1 MRRSE
6 LGYLCEENAVMGA
19 NVGDKRGDK
28 RRGRRPALEPADKRR
43 LAARIAKMVLV
54 DRLEQKD
61 ILQQLTK
68 SEPSLAHI
76 DASTVSR
83 LYRFALDTGI
93 VRVHIDE
100 NAPFKPP
107 RVESLER
114 ELVAA
119 YALQSAIVADA
130 PGHAETL
137 ESSLADDR
145 LHQALGQLCADYLDT
160 IVRQNEIVALSSGRA
175 VFYTCES
182 LFNKHILDKRNV
194 RGVKVVSLNGNIAA
208 EVWSMESPDARR
220 AMDAD
225 VSGTWLA
232 RAFPDAQLIRLSL
245 PVAVKTPDMKN
256 AWLTE
261 GPGRWISADVWRN
274 KSRLGNTPTGQAVED
289 EVYVPTLALV
299 GIGGVRANS
308 GHRFIV
314 GLHEPMLGNLQPE
327 LSKMIDLIERLSAT
341 TPFSC
346 AIGDICNRLFITLA
360 AKRHLSNAT
369 LTEIESYVEAI
380 NDRLLSVKFEQLHL
394 VPKVVVIA
402 GGATKFDA
410 IQSVLEWQSMGWK
423 QPIVHDLCT
432 DRETAVRLL
441 EARRASGRR

>member
-1 MRRSE
+1 MT
-6 LGYLCEENAVMGA
+6 
-19 NVGDKRGDK
+19 GDK
-28 RRGRRPALEPADKRR
+28 RRGRRPALDPNDRRR

-54 DRLEQKD
+54 DRLEQKE

-68 SEPSLAHI
+68 TEPGLAHI

-93 VRVHIDE
+93 VRVYIDE

-107 RVESLER
+107 RLDSLER
-114 ELVAA
+114 ELIAA
-119 YALQSAIVADA
+119 YELQSAIVADTS
-130 PGHAETL
+130 GHEETL

-175 VFYTCES
+175 VFYACES
-182 LFNKHILDKRNV
+182 LFNKHIFDKRNV
-194 RGVKVVSLNGNIAA
+194 RGVKVVSMNGNIAA

-225 VSGTWLA
+225 ISGAWLA
-232 RAFPDAQLIRLSL
+232 RAFPDAELIRLSL
-245 PVAVKTPDMKN
+245 PVAVKSPEMIPD
-256 AWLTE
+256 WLAE
-261 GPGRWISADVWRN
+261 GPGRWISPSVWEEKART
-274 KSRLGNTPTGQAVED
+274 GNAPTTNTED
-289 EVYVPTLALV
+289 EVFVPTLALV
-299 GIGGVRANS
+299 GIGGVRAQS

-327 LSKMIDLIERLSAT
+327 LGKMIDLIEHISGNGQRIV
-341 TPFSC
+341 SC
-346 AIGDICNRLFITLA
+346 AVGDLCNRLFITLA
-360 AKRHLSNAT
+360 ARKNLQAAK
-369 LTEIESYVEAI
+369 LAELESLVRAI
-380 NDRLLSVKFEQLHL
+380 NERLLSITFEQLYL
-394 VPKVVVIA
+394 VPKVVVVA
-402 GGATKFDA
+402 GGATKVEA
-410 IQSVLEWQSMGWK
+410 IQSVLEWQAMGWK

-441 EARRASGRR
+441 EYKRSNTRRG

>member
-1 MRRSE
+1 
-6 LGYLCEENAVMGA
+6 
-19 NVGDKRGDK
+19 
-28 RRGRRPALEPADKRR
+28 
-43 LAARIAKMVLV
+43 MVLV
-54 DRLEQKD
+54 DRFEQKE

-68 SEPSLAHI
+68 SEPGLAHI

-107 RVESLER
+107 RMEGLER
-114 ELVAA
+114 ELIAA
-119 YALQSAIVADA
+119 YELQSAIVADTS
-130 PGHAETL
+130 GHEEAL

-175 VFYTCES
+175 VFYACES
-182 LFNKHILDKRNV
+182 LFNRHIFDKRNV
-194 RGVKVVSLNGNIAA
+194 RGVKVVSMNGNIAA

-225 VSGTWLA
+225 ISGAWLA
-232 RAFPDAQLIRLSL
+232 RAFPDAELIRLSL
-245 PVAVKTPDMKN
+245 PVAVKSPEMIHD
-256 AWLTE
+256 WLAE
-261 GPGRWISADVWRN
+261 GPGRWISPDVWNEKARN
-274 KSRLGNTPTGQAVED
+274 GFIQTSNSD
-289 EVYVPTLALV
+289 DDVYVPTLALV
-299 GIGGVRANS
+299 GIGGVRAQS

-327 LSKMIDLIERLSAT
+327 LGKMIDLIEHISGNGNRIV
-341 TPFSC
+341 SC
-346 AIGDICNRLFITLA
+346 AVGDLCNRLFITLA
-360 AKRHLSNAT
+360 ARKHLPSAKLGELET
-369 LTEIESYVEAI
+369 LVKAI
-380 NDRLLSVKFEQLHL
+380 NERLLSITFEQLYL
-394 VPKVVVIA
+394 VPKVVVVA
-402 GGATKFDA
+402 GGATKVEA
-410 IQSVLEWQSMGWK
+410 IQSVLEWQAMGWK

-441 EARRASGRR
+441 EAKRNSARRS

>member
-1 MRRSE
+1 MTTT
-6 LGYLCEENAVMGA
+6 
-19 NVGDKRGDK
+19 GDK
-28 RRGRRPALEPADKRR
+28 RRGRRPALDPTDRRR

-54 DRLEQKD
+54 DRLEQKE

-68 SEPSLAHI
+68 SEPGLAHI

-107 RVESLER
+107 RLEHLER

-119 YALQSAIVADA
+119 FELQSAIVADTT
-130 PGHAETL
+130 GHEEAL

-175 VFYTCES
+175 VFYACES
-182 LFNKHILDKRNV
+182 LFNKHIFDKRNV
-194 RGVKVVSLNGNIAA
+194 RGVKVVSMNGNIAA

-225 VSGTWLA
+225 ISGAWLA

-245 PVAVKTPDMKN
+245 PVAVKSPEMIND
-256 AWLTE
+256 WLTE
-261 GPGRWISADVWRN
+261 GPGRWISPAVWEERARQSASN
-274 KSRLGNTPTGQAVED
+274 NGGTFEED

-299 GIGGVRANS
+299 GIGGVRAKS

-327 LSKMIDLIERLSAT
+327 LGRMIDLIEKYTSNGKSGI
-341 TPFSC
+341 SC
-346 AIGDICNRLFITLA
+346 AVGDLCNRLFITLA
-360 AKRHLSNAT
+360 ARKHLPAAV
-369 LTEIESYVEAI
+369 LAELEGYVKSI
-380 NDRLLSVKFEQLHL
+380 NERLLSITFEQLYL
-394 VPKVVVIA
+394 VPKVVVVA
-402 GGATKFDA
+402 GGATKIDA
-410 IQSVLEWQSMGWK
+410 IRSVLEWQAMGWT
-423 QPIVHDLCT
+423 QPLVHDLCT

-441 EARRASGRR
+441 EARRNTSRRG

>member
-1 MRRSE
+1 MRTT
-6 LGYLCEENAVMGA
+6 
-19 NVGDKRGDK
+19 GDK
-28 RRGRRPALEPADKRR
+28 RRGRRPALDPTHKRR

-54 DRLEQKD
+54 DRLEQKE

-68 SEPSLAHI
+68 SEPALAHI

-107 RVESLER
+107 RLESLER

-119 YALQSAIVADA
+119 FELQSAIVADA
-130 PGHAETL
+130 SGHEEAL

-175 VFYTCES
+175 VFYACES
-182 LFNKHILDKRNV
+182 LFNKHIFDKRNV
-194 RGVKVVSLNGNIAA
+194 RGVKVVSMNGNIAA

-225 VSGTWLA
+225 ISGAWLA
-232 RAFPDAQLIRLSL
+232 RAFPDAELIRLSL
-245 PVAVKTPDMKN
+245 PVAVKTADMVP
-256 AWLTE
+256 AWLSQ
-261 GPGRWISADVWRN
+261 GPGRWISPQVWEEKARQ
-274 KSRLGNTPTGQAVED
+274 GNAPIGDAAEE
-289 EVYVPTLALV
+289 EVFVPTLALV
-299 GIGGVRANS
+299 GIGGVRAKS

-327 LSKMIDLIERLSAT
+327 LGKMIDLIEHIVENRNL
-341 TPFSC
+341 SC
-346 AIGDICNRLFITLA
+346 AVGDVCNRLFITLA
-360 AKRHLSNAT
+360 ARRHLPAAT
-369 LTEIESYVEAI
+369 LAELESYVKVI
-380 NDRLLSVKFEQLHL
+380 NERMLSITFEQLYL
-394 VPKVVVIA
+394 VPKVVVVA
-402 GGATKFDA
+402 GGATKIDA
-410 IQSVLEWQSMGWK
+410 IHSVLEWQAMGWQ

-441 EARRASGRR
+441 EAKRNITRRT

>member
-1 MRRSE
+1 MATTGE
-6 LGYLCEENAVMGA
+6 
-19 NVGDKRGDK
+19 K
-28 RRGRRPALEPADKRR
+28 RRGRRPALDPNDRRR

-54 DRLEQKD
+54 DRFEQKE

-68 SEPSLAHI
+68 SEPGLAHI

-107 RVESLER
+107 RMEGLER
-114 ELVAA
+114 ELIAA
-119 YALQSAIVADA
+119 YELQSAIVADTS
-130 PGHAETL
+130 GHEETL

-175 VFYTCES
+175 VFYACES
-182 LFNKHILDKRNV
+182 LFNRHIFDKRNV
-194 RGVKVVSLNGNIAA
+194 RGVKVVSMNGNIAA

-225 VSGTWLA
+225 ISGAWLA
-232 RAFPDAQLIRLSL
+232 RAFPDAELIRLSL
-245 PVAVKTPDMKN
+245 PVAVKSPEMVHD
-256 AWLTE
+256 WLAE
-261 GPGRWISADVWRN
+261 GPGRWISPDVWEEKARN
-274 KSRLGNTPTGQAVED
+274 GFIQTSNSD
-289 EVYVPTLALV
+289 DDVYVPTLALV
-299 GIGGVRANS
+299 GIGGVRAQS

-327 LSKMIDLIERLSAT
+327 LGKMIDLIEHISGNGNRIV
-341 TPFSC
+341 SC
-346 AIGDICNRLFITLA
+346 AVGDLCNRLFITLA
-360 AKRHLSNAT
+360 ARKQLPSAMLSE
-369 LTEIESYVEAI
+369 LEGLVKAI
-380 NDRLLSVKFEQLHL
+380 NERLLSITFEQLYL
-394 VPKVVVIA
+394 VPKVVVVA
-402 GGATKFDA
+402 GGATKVEA
-410 IQSVLEWQSMGWK
+410 IQSVLEWQAMKWK

-441 EARRASGRR
+441 EAKRNSTRRTT

>member
-1 MRRSE
+1 M
-6 LGYLCEENAVMGA
+6 ATT
-19 NVGDKRGDK
+19 GDK
-28 RRGRRPALEPADKRR
+28 RRGRRPALDPNDRRR

-54 DRLEQKD
+54 DRFEQKE

-68 SEPSLAHI
+68 SEPGLAHI

-107 RVESLER
+107 RLEGLER
-114 ELVAA
+114 ELIAA
-119 YALQSAIVADA
+119 YELQSAIVADTA
-130 PGHAETL
+130 GHEETL

-175 VFYTCES
+175 VFYACES
-182 LFNKHILDKRNV
+182 LFNKHIFDKRNV
-194 RGVKVVSLNGNIAA
+194 RGVKVVSMNGNIAA

-225 VSGTWLA
+225 ISGAWLA
-232 RAFPDAQLIRLSL
+232 RAFPDAELIRLSL
-245 PVAVKTPDMKN
+245 PVAVKSPDMIHD
-256 AWLTE
+256 WLAK
-261 GPGRWISADVWRN
+261 GPGRWISPEVWEE
-274 KSRLGNTPTGQAVED
+274 KARLGTSQSANAD
-289 EVYVPTLALV
+289 DDVYVPTLALV
-299 GIGGVRANS
+299 GIGGVRAQS

-327 LSKMIDLIERLSAT
+327 LGKMIDLIENISGNGNRIV
-341 TPFSC
+341 SC
-346 AIGDICNRLFITLA
+346 AVGDLCNRLFITLA
-360 AKRHLSNAT
+360 ARKHLPAAH
-369 LTEIESYVEAI
+369 LAELEALVNSI
-380 NDRLLSVKFEQLHL
+380 NERLLSITFEQLYM
-394 VPKVVVIA
+394 VPKVVVVA
-402 GGATKFDA
+402 GGASKVDA
-410 IQSVLEWQSMGWK
+410 IQSVLEWQAMGWK

-441 EARRASGRR
+441 EARRNSTRRG

>member
-1 MRRSE
+1 MALS
-6 LGYLCEENAVMGA
+6 
-19 NVGDKRGDK
+19 GDK
-28 RRGRRPALEPADKRR
+28 RRGRRPALDPNDRRR

-54 DRLEQKD
+54 DRLEQKE

-68 SEPSLAHI
+68 SEPGLAHI

-107 RVESLER
+107 RLDSLER

-119 YALQSAIVADA
+119 YELQSAIVADTA
-130 PGHAETL
+130 GHEETL

-175 VFYTCES
+175 VFYACES
-182 LFNKHILDKRNV
+182 LFNKHIFDKRNV
-194 RGVKVVSLNGNIAA
+194 RGVKVVSMNGNIAA

-225 VSGTWLA
+225 ISGAWLA
-232 RAFPDAQLIRLSL
+232 RAFPDAELIRLSL
-245 PVAVKTPDMKN
+245 PVAVKSPDMIDD
-256 AWLTE
+256 WLNQ
-261 GPGRWISADVWRN
+261 GPGRWISPEVWEE
-274 KSRLGNTPTGQAVED
+274 KSRTGSSQPGSGDDDVC
-289 EVYVPTLALV
+289 VPTLALV
-299 GIGGVRANS
+299 GIGGVRAQS

-327 LSKMIDLIERLSAT
+327 LGQMIELIEHISGSGNRIV
-341 TPFSC
+341 SC
-346 AIGDICNRLFITLA
+346 AVGDLCNRLFITLA
-360 AKRHLSNAT
+360 ARKCLPAAK
-369 LTEIESYVEAI
+369 LQELEALVNSI
-380 NDRLLSVKFEQLHL
+380 NERLLSITFEQLYH
-394 VPKVVVIA
+394 VPKVVVVA
-402 GGATKFDA
+402 GGATKIDA
-410 IQSVLEWQSMGWK
+410 IQSVLEWQAMGWK

-441 EARRASGRR
+441 EAKRNSTRRG

>member
-1 MRRSE
+1 M
-6 LGYLCEENAVMGA
+6 ATT
-19 NVGDKRGDK
+19 GDK
-28 RRGRRPALEPADKRR
+28 RRGRRPALDPTDRRR

-54 DRLEQKD
+54 DRLEQKE

-68 SEPSLAHI
+68 TEPGLLHI

-107 RVESLER
+107 RLDNLER

-119 YALQSAIVADA
+119 YELQSAIVADA
-130 PGHAETL
+130 TGHEETL

-145 LHQALGQLCADYLDT
+145 LHQALGQLCAEYLDT

-175 VFYTCES
+175 VFYACES
-182 LFNKHILDKRNV
+182 LFNKHIFDKRNV
-194 RGVKVVSLNGNIAA
+194 RGVKVVSMNGNIAA

-225 VSGTWLA
+225 ISGAWLA
-232 RAFPDAQLIRLSL
+232 RAFPDAELIRLSL
-245 PVAVKTPDMKN
+245 PVAVKSPEMIHD
-256 AWLTE
+256 WLAE
-261 GPGRWISADVWRN
+261 GPGRWISPQVWEEKARQGNAPQTTPAD
-274 KSRLGNTPTGQAVED
+274 D
-289 EVYVPTLALV
+289 EVFVPTLALV
-299 GIGGVRANS
+299 GIGGVRAKS

-327 LSKMIDLIERLSAT
+327 LGKMIDLIEHISGNGNRLV
-341 TPFSC
+341 SC
-346 AIGDICNRLFITLA
+346 AVGDLCNRLFITLA
-360 AKRHLSNAT
+360 ARKHLPAGT
-369 LTEIESYVEAI
+369 LSELEAMVKSI
-380 NDRLLSVKFEQLHL
+380 NERLLSITFEQLYL
-394 VPKVVVIA
+394 VPKVVVVA
-402 GGATKFDA
+402 GGASKVDA
-410 IQSVLEWQSMGWK
+410 IRSVLEWQAMGWK

-441 EARRASGRR
+441 EAKRGGGRR

>member
-1 MRRSE
+1 MTTT
-6 LGYLCEENAVMGA
+6 
-19 NVGDKRGDK
+19 GDK
-28 RRGRRPALEPADKRR
+28 RRGRRPALDPNDRRR

-54 DRLEQKD
+54 DRLEQKE

-68 SEPSLAHI
+68 SEPGLSHI

-107 RVESLER
+107 RLDHLER

-119 YALQSAIVADA
+119 YKLQSAIVADTS
-130 PGHAETL
+130 GHEETL

-175 VFYTCES
+175 VFYACES
-182 LFNKHILDKRNV
+182 LFNKHIFDKRNV
-194 RGVKVVSLNGNIAA
+194 HGVKVVSMNGNIAA

-225 VSGTWLA
+225 ISGAWLA
-232 RAFPDAQLIRLSL
+232 RAFPDAEIIRLSL
-245 PVAVKTPDMKN
+245 PVAVKSPEMIHD
-256 AWLTE
+256 WLAE
-261 GPGRWISADVWRN
+261 GPGRWISPAVWEE
-274 KSRLGNTPTGQAVED
+274 KSRQNISSNGSTVGD
-289 EVYVPTLALV
+289 DDVYVPTLALV
-299 GIGGVRANS
+299 GIGGVRPKS

-327 LSKMIDLIERLSAT
+327 LGKLIDLIEKYSSNGKT
-341 TPFSC
+341 GVGC
-346 AIGDICNRLFITLA
+346 IIGDLCNRLFITLA
-360 AKRHLSNAT
+360 ARKQLPANILAE
-369 LTEIESYVEAI
+369 LEGYVSSI
-380 NDRLLSVKFEQLHL
+380 NERLLSVTFEQLYL
-394 VPKVVVIA
+394 VPKVVVVA
-402 GGATKFDA
+402 GGATKVDA
-410 IQSVLEWQSMGWK
+410 IRSVLEWQAMGWE

-432 DRETAVRLL
+432 DRETALRLL
-441 EARRASGRR
+441 ESKRSPRRG

>member
-1 MRRSE
+1 MTTT
-6 LGYLCEENAVMGA
+6 
-19 NVGDKRGDK
+19 GDK
-28 RRGRRPALEPADKRR
+28 RRGRRPALDPTDRRR

-54 DRLEQKD
+54 DRLEQKE

-68 SEPSLAHI
+68 SEPGLAHI

-100 NAPFKPP
+100 NAPFKPA
-107 RVESLER
+107 RIEHLER
-114 ELVAA
+114 ELIAA
-119 YALQSAIVADA
+119 FELQSAIVADTA
-130 PGHAETL
+130 GHEEAL

-175 VFYTCES
+175 VFYACES
-182 LFNKHILDKRNV
+182 LFNKHIFDKRNV
-194 RGVKVVSLNGNIAA
+194 RGVKVVSMNGNIAA

-225 VSGTWLA
+225 ISGAWLA

-245 PVAVKTPDMKN
+245 PVAVKLPEMIAD
-256 AWLTE
+256 WLRE
-261 GPGRWISADVWRN
+261 GPGRWISPQVWEERA
-274 KSRLGNTPTGQAVED
+274 GQSSSNNGSTIED
-289 EVYVPTLALV
+289 DDVYVPTLALV
-299 GIGGVRANS
+299 GIGGVRAKS

-327 LSKMIDLIERLSAT
+327 LGKMIDLIEKYTSNSKSAI
-341 TPFSC
+341 SC
-346 AIGDICNRLFITLA
+346 AVGDLCNRLFITLA
-360 AKRHLSNAT
+360 ARKHLPAQA
-369 LTEIESYVEAI
+369 LAELEGYVKSI
-380 NDRLLSVKFEQLHL
+380 NERLLSVTFEQLYL
-394 VPKVVVIA
+394 VPKVLVVA
-402 GGATKFDA
+402 GGATKIDA
-410 IQSVLEWQSMGWK
+410 IRSVLEWQAMGWK

-432 DRETAVRLL
+432 DRETAIRLL
-441 EARRASGRR
+441 ESRRNVARRS

>member
-1 MRRSE
+1 MTTT
-6 LGYLCEENAVMGA
+6 
-19 NVGDKRGDK
+19 GDK
-28 RRGRRPALEPADKRR
+28 RRGRRPALDPTDRRR

-54 DRLEQKD
+54 DRLEQKE

-68 SEPSLAHI
+68 SEPGLAHI

-107 RVESLER
+107 RLEHLER

-119 YALQSAIVADA
+119 FELQSAIVADTT
-130 PGHAETL
+130 GHEETL

-175 VFYTCES
+175 VFYACES
-182 LFNKHILDKRNV
+182 LFNKHIFDKRNV
-194 RGVKVVSLNGNIAA
+194 RGVKVVSMNGNIAA

-225 VSGTWLA
+225 ISGAWLA

-245 PVAVKTPDMKN
+245 PVAVKSPEMIND
-256 AWLTE
+256 WLSE
-261 GPGRWISADVWRN
+261 GPGRWISPQVWEERARQSAAN
-274 KSRLGNTPTGQAVED
+274 SGAPIEDD
-289 EVYVPTLALV
+289 EVFVPTLALV
-299 GIGGVRANS
+299 GIGGVRAKS

-327 LSKMIDLIERLSAT
+327 LGRMIDLIEKYTGNGKSGI
-341 TPFSC
+341 SC
-346 AIGDICNRLFITLA
+346 AVGDLCNRLFITLA
-360 AKRHLSNAT
+360 ARKLLPSAV
-369 LTEIESYVEAI
+369 LTELESYVKSI
-380 NDRLLSVKFEQLHL
+380 NERLLSITFEQLYL
-394 VPKVVVIA
+394 VPKVVVVA
-402 GGATKFDA
+402 GGASKIDA
-410 IQSVLEWQSMGWK
+410 IRSVLEWQTMGWK

-432 DRETAVRLL
+432 DRETAIRLL
-441 EARRASGRR
+441 ESRRTGGRRG

>member
-1 MRRSE
+1 
-6 LGYLCEENAVMGA
+6 
-19 NVGDKRGDK
+19 
-28 RRGRRPALEPADKRR
+28 
-43 LAARIAKMVLV
+43 MVLV
-54 DRLEQKD
+54 DRLEQKE

-68 SEPSLAHI
+68 SEPGLAHI

-107 RVESLER
+107 RIDHLER

-119 YALQSAIVADA
+119 YELQSAIVADTT
-130 PGHAETL
+130 GHEETL

-145 LHQALGQLCADYLDT
+145 MHQALGQLCSDYLDT

-175 VFYTCES
+175 VFYACES
-182 LFNKHILDKRNV
+182 LFNKHIFDKRNV
-194 RGVKVVSLNGNIAA
+194 RGVKVVSMNGNIAA

-225 VSGTWLA
+225 ISGAWLA

-245 PVAVKTPDMKN
+245 PVAVKSPEMVHD
-256 AWLTE
+256 WLNE
-261 GPGRWISADVWRN
+261 GPGRWISPLVWEERARQSTSN
-274 KSRLGNTPTGQAVED
+274 NGATIEDD
-289 EVYVPTLALV
+289 EVFVPTLALV
-299 GIGGVRANS
+299 GIGGVRAKS

-327 LSKMIDLIERLSAT
+327 LGKMIDLIEKYTSNSKSGI
-341 TPFSC
+341 SC
-346 AIGDICNRLFITLA
+346 AVGDLCNRLFITLA
-360 AKRHLSNAT
+360 ARKQLPAPV
-369 LTEIESYVEAI
+369 LAELEGYVRSI
-380 NDRLLSVKFEQLHL
+380 NERLLSVSFEQLYL
-394 VPKVVVIA
+394 VPKVVVVA
-402 GGATKFDA
+402 GGATKIDA
-410 IQSVLEWQSMGWK
+410 IRSVLEWQAMGWK

-432 DRETAVRLL
+432 DRETAIRLL
-441 EARRASGRR
+441 EWRRNTSRRN

>member
-1 MRRSE
+1 
-6 LGYLCEENAVMGA
+6 
-19 NVGDKRGDK
+19 
-28 RRGRRPALEPADKRR
+28 
-43 LAARIAKMVLV
+43 MVLV
-54 DRLEQKD
+54 DRLEQKE

-114 ELVAA
+114 ELIAA
-119 YALQSAIVADA
+119 YELQSAIVADA
-130 PGHAETL
+130 IGHEEAL

-145 LHQALGQLCADYLDT
+145 LHQALGQICAEYLDT

-208 EVWSMESPDARR
+208 EVWSMQSPDARR

-245 PVAVKTPDMKN
+245 PVAVKTPDMTHS
-256 AWLTE
+256 WLTE
-261 GPGRWISADVWRN
+261 GPGRWISASVWQDKARV
-274 KSRLGNTPTGQAVED
+274 GNAPTGQAVED
-289 EVYVPTLALV
+289 EVFVPTLALV
-299 GIGGVRANS
+299 GIGGVRPNS

-327 LSKMIDLIERLSAT
+327 LSKMIDLVERLSAT
-341 TPFSC
+341 TPFTC
-346 AIGDICNRLFITLA
+346 AVGDICNRLFVTLA
-360 AKRHLSNAT
+360 ARRSLSKST
-369 LTEIESYVEAI
+369 LQELESYVQAI
-380 NDRLLSVKFEQLHL
+380 NERLLSVTFEQLYL

-410 IQSVLEWQSMGWK
+410 IYSVLEWQSMGWT

-441 EARRASGRR
+441 EAKRTGGRR

>member
-1 MRRSE
+1 M
-6 LGYLCEENAVMGA
+6 ATT
-19 NVGDKRGDK
+19 GDK
-28 RRGRRPALEPADKRR
+28 RRGRRPALDPNDRRR

-54 DRLEQKD
+54 DRLEQKE

-68 SEPSLAHI
+68 SEPGLAHI

-107 RVESLER
+107 RLEGLER
-114 ELVAA
+114 ELIAA
-119 YALQSAIVADA
+119 FELQSAIVADTS
-130 PGHAETL
+130 GHEETL

-175 VFYTCES
+175 VFYACES
-182 LFNKHILDKRNV
+182 LFNKHIFDKRNV
-194 RGVKVVSLNGNIAA
+194 RGVKVVSMNGNIAA

-225 VSGTWLA
+225 ISGAWLA
-232 RAFPDAQLIRLSL
+232 RAFPDAELIRLSL
-245 PVAVKTPDMKN
+245 PVAVKSPDMIDE
-256 AWLTE
+256 WLAK
-261 GPGRWISADVWRN
+261 GPGRWISPAVWEEKTRSGISQNSSAD
-274 KSRLGNTPTGQAVED
+274 D
-289 EVYVPTLALV
+289 DVYVPTLALV
-299 GIGGVRANS
+299 GIGGVRAQS

-327 LSKMIDLIERLSAT
+327 LGQMIDLIEQVSGNGNRVV
-341 TPFSC
+341 SC
-346 AIGDICNRLFITLA
+346 AVGDLCNRLFITLA
-360 AKRHLSNAT
+360 ARKNLPAAKISA
-369 LTEIESYVEAI
+369 LEALVSSI
-380 NDRLLSVKFEQLHL
+380 NERLLSITFEQLYH
-394 VPKVVVIA
+394 VPKVVVVA
-402 GGATKFDA
+402 GGATKIDA
-410 IQSVLEWQSMGWK
+410 IQSVLEWQAMGWK

-441 EARRASGRR
+441 EAKRNAKRMS